1 MKKVK
6 TNPEIIIRKIE
17 IFESL
22 KKAAS
27 QSSFNKIILLTPK
40 EVCEL
45 LHISSRT
52 LQSWRDVK
60 TLSYIQ
66 IGRII
71 LYRVEDI
78 IACLDQHY
86 VKTLSWRKSH
96 E

>member
-17 IFESL
+17 IFERL

-27 QSSFNKIILLTPK
+27 QSSFNKIILLTQK
-40 EVCEL
+40 KYVNCSTFHRGLYSHGEMF
-45 LHISSRT
+45 
-52 LQSWRDVK
+52 K

-78 IACLDQHY
+78 IAVWISIC
-86 VKTLSWRKSH
+86 KTT
-96 E
+96 